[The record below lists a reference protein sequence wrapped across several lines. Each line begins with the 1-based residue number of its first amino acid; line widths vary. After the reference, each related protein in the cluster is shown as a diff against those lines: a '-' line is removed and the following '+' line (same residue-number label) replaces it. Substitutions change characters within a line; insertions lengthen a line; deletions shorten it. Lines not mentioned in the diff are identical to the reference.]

1 MPSPCYRGARLQKII
16 RTAFQPVMSARG
28 QIVAYEALLRF
39 RDGSN
44 TPESRE
50 TSIHRWEGSGFI
62 GTVDLAVLKQAV
74 AALGQLH
81 RSLSV
86 SVNVSSI
93 TVSQHA
99 GRYLRELAE
108 VGPFAKRLIVEI
120 TDSLVPHDP
129 TTLLSFAKDCA
140 WRGVRIALGNC
151 GPGLPRCDETVLR
164 RLRPKLIKIDRKAI
178 STAFQN
184 LDEEPLRELVAL
196 AATLGCKSV
205 ALGIDSQEKLDWAY
219 SLGVR
224 YFQGFLVGHPRQFPV
239 LDEQSTFR
247 NLDVSL
253 PPRDLDSEQAEAA

>member
-1 MPSPCYRGARLQKII
+1 MQRII
-16 RTAFQPVMSARG
+16 RTAFQPIMSARG

-44 TPESRE
+44 TPESRA
-50 TSIHRWEGSGFI
+50 TSIHRWEGSGYI

-99 GRYLRELAE
+99 GRYLRELSR
-108 VGPFAKRLIVEI
+108 VGPSAKRLIVEI
-120 TDSLVPHDP
+120 TDSLVPSDP
-129 TTLLSFAKDCA
+129 TTLLSFGKDCA
-140 WRGVRIALGNC
+140 LHGVRIALGNC
-151 GPGLPRCDETVLR
+151 APGLPRCDEIVLR

-178 STAFQN
+178 STAFQT

-196 AATLGCKSV
+196 AASLGCKSV

-239 LDEQSTFR
+239 LDEESTFR
-247 NLDVSL
+247 NLDL
-253 PPRDLDSEQAEAA
+253 TQPPRDLDSIPAVAA

>member
-1 MPSPCYRGARLQKII
+1 LQKLI
-16 RTAFQPVMSARG
+16 RTAFQPIMSARG

-39 RDGSN
+39 RDGAN

-50 TSIHRWEGSGFI
+50 TSIRRWEGSGYI
-62 GTVDLAVLKQAV
+62 GTVDLAVLKQAI

-81 RSLSV
+81 RSLSI

-99 GRYLRELAE
+99 GRYLRELAN
-108 VGPFAKRLIVEI
+108 VGDLAKRLIVEV
-120 TDSLVPHDP
+120 TDTAVPQDP
-129 TTLLSFAKDCA
+129 STLLSFAKDCA

-151 GPGLPRCDETVLR
+151 APGLPRCDETVLR

-178 STAFQN
+178 STAFQT
-184 LDEEPLRELVAL
+184 LDEEPLRELIAL
-196 AATLGCKSV
+196 AASLGCRAV
-205 ALGIDSQEKLDWAY
+205 AQGIDSQEKLDWSY

-247 NLDVSL
+247 NLDLTQPPQSL
-253 PPRDLDSEQAEAA
+253 DDSVPAVAA

>member
-1 MPSPCYRGARLQKII
+1 MSWPQIQGVSLQKLI
-16 RTAFQPVMSARG
+16 RTAFQPIMSARG

-50 TSIHRWEGSGFI
+50 TSIRRWEGSGYI
-62 GTVDLAVLKQAV
+62 GTVDVAVLKQAV

-81 RSLSV
+81 RTLSV

-108 VGPFAKRLIVEI
+108 VGPLAKRLIVEI
-120 TDSLVPHDP
+120 TDSVVPQDP
-129 TTLLSFAKDCA
+129 RTLLSFAKDCA
-140 WRGVRIALGNC
+140 WRGVRVALGNC
-151 GPGLPRCDETVLR
+151 APGLRRCDETVLR
-164 RLRPKLIKIDRKAI
+164 MLRPKLIKIDRKAI

-196 AATLGCKSV
+196 AASLGCRAV
-205 ALGIDSQEKLDWAY
+205 AQGIDSQEKLDWAHA
-219 SLGVR
+219 LGVR
-224 YFQGFLVGHPRQFPV
+224 FFQGFLVGHPRQFPV
-239 LDEQSTFR
+239 LDEQATFR
-247 NLDVSL
+247 NLDL
-253 PPRDLDSEQAEAA
+253 TQPPQNLDSVPAVAA